1 MKFLYMSKGDKALVI
16 FIHAIIII
24 LTVVFLYPLLYVLS
38 ASFSEPRAVGGGQL
52 ILLPIEPSL
61 RGYAYV
67 YQYREV
73 WTGYANTLFYA
84 IIGTFCNL
92 AVTLPCA
99 YAFSRSD
106 MRGRN
111 VMMLFFIFTMY
122 FSGGLIPSYLN
133 MRDFGLLNSRAAIVI
148 AGLLSVYNLI
158 IARTFFSNTI
168 PDGLQEAAKIDGCS
182 DFRLFFSIIIP
193 LSKALIM
200 VLTIY
205 YAVSHWNS
213 YFREMIYLQ
222 DRDKFPLQL
231 FLREI
236 LIQSKMAE
244 TAISSGESYSAEEML
259 ALMRQADTA
268 NMLKYCFIVIS
279 TLPMLVIYP
288 FLQRFFEKGV
298 MIGSVKG

>member
-236 LIQSKMAE
+236 LIQS
-244 TAISSGESYSAEEML
+244 SG
-259 ALMRQADTA
+259 
-268 NMLKYCFIVIS
+268 NLK
-279 TLPMLVIYP
+279 LPQTP
-288 FLQRFFEKGV
+288 
-298 MIGSVKG
+298 